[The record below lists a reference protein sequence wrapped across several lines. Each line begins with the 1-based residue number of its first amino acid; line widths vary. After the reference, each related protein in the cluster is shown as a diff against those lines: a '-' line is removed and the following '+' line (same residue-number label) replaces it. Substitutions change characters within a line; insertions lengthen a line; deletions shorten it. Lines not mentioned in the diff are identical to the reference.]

1 MYSIL
6 RGNTMSKTTLSGVD
20 IKLIPSDILPARTMV
35 VSPDL
40 YDLFTNDGAA
50 AKAANAGL
58 LTKAED
64 FSRLVKATE
73 ARRCPHGLRMNQS
86 CFDCMSVL
94 HGAKP

>member
-1 MYSIL
+1 
-6 RGNTMSKTTLSGVD
+6 MSKTTLSGMD
-20 IKLIPSDILPARTMV
+20 IKLILSDVLPARTMV

-40 YDLFTNDGAA
+40 YDLLANDGEA
-50 AKAANAGL
+50 AKKATVDVI
-58 LTKAED
+58 TKAEE
-64 FSRLVKATE
+64 FSRLLKAAE